1 MNLNDLGYHSNLDK
15 YIEGNNIGSLIIGRV
30 VSEHKERYMVKT
42 PNADY
47 EAEILGNLRFT
58 AQSRTDFPAVGDW
71 VAMAE
76 YDKNKALIH
85 HVLPRKTIIER
96 QAVGKKGEK
105 QIIATNIDCAFIVQ
119 AVDRD
124 FNINRIERYLAICN
138 AAGVEPI
145 IILNK
150 IDLLD
155 KESINTIVQ
164 SIKSRIKNIALFA
177 ISNQSQQG
185 IEQLKANIE
194 KGKTYCLLGS
204 SGVGKSSLLNTL
216 LGREFMQTDTIST
229 STNKGRHVTTHRE
242 LQVLDNGGIIIDNP
256 GMREVGIADAANG
269 LETTFDQLLELA
281 EECRFAN
288 CTHTTEKGCA
298 VIEAVKNGSIDQM
311 MYDNYLKLQ
320 REQQHYESTIAE
332 RRQKKKELG
341 KLIKHYKK
349 IKGNN

>member
-1 MNLNDLGYHSNLDK
+1 
-15 YIEGNNIGSLIIGRV
+15 
-30 VSEHKERYMVKT
+30 
-42 PNADY
+42 
-47 EAEILGNLRFT
+47 
-58 AQSRTDFPAVGDW
+58 
-71 VAMAE
+71 
-76 YDKNKALIH
+76 
-85 HVLPRKTIIER
+85 
-96 QAVGKKGEK
+96 
-105 QIIATNIDCAFIVQ
+105 
-119 AVDRD
+119 
-124 FNINRIERYLAICN
+124 ERYLAICN
-138 AAGVEPI
+138 SAGVEPI

-155 KESINTIVQ
+155 NDSINTIVR
-164 SIKSRIKNIALFA
+164 SIKSRIKNIAVYA
-177 ISNQSQQG
+177 ISNQSQEG
-185 IEQLKANIE
+185 IDQLKANIE

-216 LGREFMQTDTIST
+216 LGKEFMQTDTIST

-269 LETTFDQLLELA
+269 LETTFDQLLVLA

-298 VIEAVKNGSIDQM
+298 IIEAVKNGTIDQM

-341 KLIKHYKK
+341 KLIKQYKK
-349 IKGNN
+349 IKGIN

>member
-138 AAGVEPI
+138 TAGVEPI

-185 IEQLKANIE
+185 IKQLKANIE